1 MACDPKLFF
10 ALGHFLLEGFTLQA
24 VKSRFGHRAAPPA
37 FRWVV
42 VYRCRFAR
50 AFGHRAASAK
60 PSKRPIPSKIHN
72 GGLVCCSI
80 CSIWCSIWL
89 LLALVAPFLAG
100 LADEGDVDTIR
111 ALYQPLLEWCGS
123 NAQQQLGINCTVSAG
138 LSWNQSEYKVRQ
150 NSRCCGP
157 LSLENA
163 HFFKLSRSPSV
174 LCLGP

>member
-1 MACDPKLFF
+1 MTPNYFSRLVIFFWRVSPFRPLNPGSGTAQLPPLFDGLWF
-10 ALGHFLLEGFTLQA
+10 IGAG
-24 VKSRFGHRAAPPA
+24 S
-37 FRWVV
+37 
-42 VYRCRFAR
+42 AR

-72 GGLVCCSI
+72 GGLVCGSI

-123 NAQQQLGINCTVSAG
+123 DAQQHLGINCTVSAG